1 MSFYKR
7 GLFLTSALDFLLVVS
22 DLDGPSLVVV
32 VVAVVVIVVGSSWI
46 EL

>member
-22 DLDGPSLVVV
+22 GLDSPLLVVV
-32 VVAVVVIVVGSSWI
+32 AAVVVIVVGSSWI

>member
-7 GLFLTSALDFLLVVS
+7 GPFLTSALDFLLVVS
-22 DLDGPSLVVV
+22 GLVSRLLVVV
-32 VVAVVVIVVGSSWI
+32 VVVVVIVVGSSWI